1 MTIDMVI
8 LYGMSIAS
16 AILGIILG
24 ITSKKDD

>member
-1 MTIDMVI
+1 MTIDMAI
-8 LYGMSIAS
+8 LYVMSVAS